1 MLLLLHAAATCYM
14 CGVIWFVQLVHYPLF
29 AGVEGS
35 AFIAYQREHVRR
47 TGWVV
52 GPAMIAEGA
61 SALALC
67 LTLPNALSPLVAWG
81 GMGLLAAIWLSTFFW
96 QVPCH
101 NALLDGFDKER
112 HTWLV
117 RSNWV
122 RTVLWSARAV
132 LALYALAFLNPSLRL
147 SY

>member
-29 AGVEGS
+29 AGVERGG
-35 AFIAYQREHVRR
+35 FIAYQREHVRR

-52 GPAMIAEGA
+52 GPAMLAEGA

-67 LTLPNALSPLVAWG
+67 LMLPNALSPLVAWG
-81 GMGLLAAIWLSTFFW
+81 GLALLAAIWLSTFLW

-101 NALLDGFDKER
+101 NALLDGFDQER
-112 HTWLV
+112 HAWLV
-117 RSNWV
+117 RSNWL
-122 RTVLWSARAV
+122 RTALWSVRAV
-132 LALYALAFLNPSLRL
+132 LALYALAFLNPSLQL

>member
-29 AGVEGS
+29 ASVERGH
-35 AFIAYQREHVRR
+35 FIAYQREHVRR

-52 GPAMIAEGA
+52 GPAMLAEGA

-67 LTLPNALSPLVAWG
+67 LLAPDGLSPLAVWG
-81 GMGLLAAIWLSTFFW
+81 GLALLAVIWLSTFFW
-96 QVPCH
+96 QVPSH
-101 NALLDGFDKER
+101 NALLNGFDAER
-112 HTWLV
+112 HAWLV

-132 LALYALAFLNPSLRL
+132 LALAHLPS
-147 SY
+147 